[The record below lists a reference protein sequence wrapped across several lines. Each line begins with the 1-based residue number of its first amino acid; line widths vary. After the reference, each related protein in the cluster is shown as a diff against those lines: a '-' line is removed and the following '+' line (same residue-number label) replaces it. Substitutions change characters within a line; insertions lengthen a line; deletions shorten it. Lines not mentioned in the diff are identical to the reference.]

1 MKENL
6 EPFHFLNKDINL
18 IQKSNRFMNNNI
30 LSNDKEDDKIYKIN
44 HDIFPSNSKN
54 NNNKF
59 KSPIK
64 FRLLN
69 FEKNFFNSN
78 IKNNQNNFRLKSSR
92 NRHINNNKIN
102 ININDNNIKQKTS
115 NNIKTIGN
123 YDNSSDKK
131 IKDLQSKI
139 RKTMSK
145 VFDKKFK
152 EKNEDMILKLNKILL
167 DLKK

>member
-18 IQKSNRFMNNNI
+18 NQKSNRFMNNNI

-64 FRLLN
+64 SRLLN

-78 IKNNQNNFRLKSSR
+78 IK
-92 NRHINNNKIN
+92 IIKI
-102 ININDNNIKQKTS
+102 
-115 NNIKTIGN
+115 
-123 YDNSSDKK
+123 
-131 IKDLQSKI
+131 
-139 RKTMSK
+139 
-145 VFDKKFK
+145 
-152 EKNEDMILKLNKILL
+152 IL
-167 DLKK
+167 D